1 MITAILEELANE
13 PKTNAKL
20 EILKR
25 NSTNELL
32 KDICFCATN
41 KLLPFNIKKI
51 PEYIPNTGTPTMQ
64 LDAAVVQLH
73 ALADRTYTGHA
84 GIAYLTN
91 ILESVSD
98 HNAQVVIKIINKDL
112 RCGVHTATIN
122 KVWKGLI
129 PEFPYQRCS
138 LPKNVKLDTWHWS
151 KGVFSQLKAD
161 GMYINA
167 NFYEDLSIEFLSRSG
182 NPMPLGQFSKIVNY
196 MNRHLH
202 CGTQTHGELVVKRD
216 GVVLAREIGNGIL
229 NSIAD
234 GGEFANNEEPLFLV
248 WDQIPLS
255 TAVPKGKG
263 TVEYADRYYQLKN
276 QIQSQTL
283 TEQLTERQYVQ
294 LIETKIVFSWEDAF
308 NHYLELIAQGLEGT
322 IIKRSDAKWRDGT
335 SKDQVKLKLEVDVD
349 LEIVAFTEGN
359 GKNSAL
365 FGSITC
371 VTSDKQLLVN
381 VSGFSDKERNN
392 IFNRKDELYGTIMA
406 VRSNSIMPP
415 TTSNGMYSL
424 FLPRWLEFRKDKTT
438 ADSLQQVKDQFD
450 SAMGKAK

>member
-51 PEYIPNTGTPTMQ
+51 PDYTPNTGTPTMH
-64 LDAAVVQLH
+64 LDEAIVHLH

-84 GIAYLTN
+84 GIDHLKN

-98 HNAQVVIKIINKDL
+98 RDAQVVIKVVNKDL
-112 RCGVHTATIN
+112 RCGVQSATVN

-138 LPKNVKLDTWHWS
+138 LPKHVKLDTWPWS

-167 NFYEDLSIEFLSRSG
+167 NFYDDLSIELLSRSG
-182 NPMPLGQFSKIVNY
+182 NPMPLGQFSKIIDY
-196 MNRHLH
+196 MQRHMQ

-216 GVVLAREIGNGIL
+216 GVVLPREIGNGIL

-234 GGEFANNEEPLFLV
+234 GGEFAKDEEPLFLV

-255 TAVPKGKG
+255 TALPKGKG
-263 TVEYADRYYQLKN
+263 TVSYADRYYPLKN
-276 QIQSQTL
+276 QIASQAL
-283 TEQLTERQYVQ
+283 TDPQHVQ
-294 LIETKIVFSWEDAF
+294 LIESKLVFSWEEAF
-308 NHYLELIAQGLEGT
+308 KHYLELIEQGLEGT
-322 IIKRSDAKWRDGT
+322 IIKHPDAKWRDGT
-335 SKDQVKLKLEVDVD
+335 SKEQVKLKLEVDVD

-359 GKNSAL
+359 GKNAAL

-371 VTSDKQLLVN
+371 RTSDQLLEVN
-381 VSGFSDKERNN
+381 VSGFSDELRTD
-392 IFNRKDELYGTIMA
+392 IFNRKDELYGTIIA
-406 VRSNSIMPP
+406 VRSNNIMPP
-415 TTSNGMYSL
+415 TTSNGLYSL
-424 FLPRWLEFRKDKTT
+424 FLPRFVEFRKDKTE

-450 SAMGKAK
+450 SAIGKTK